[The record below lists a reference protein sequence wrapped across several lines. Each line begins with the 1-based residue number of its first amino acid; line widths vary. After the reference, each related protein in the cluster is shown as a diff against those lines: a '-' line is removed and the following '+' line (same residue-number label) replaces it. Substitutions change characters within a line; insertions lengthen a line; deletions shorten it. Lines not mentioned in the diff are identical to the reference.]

1 MTGQEEFID
10 LVFAA
15 SSPEIQKDHA
25 QLLYTAL
32 VSEFPELADLTT
44 IGIHQMKGADTGTGM
59 LCLGQRAK
67 LLLRVGKSQTPALT
81 NALEGKTINLGEHAV
96 HIGRSYT
103 RPLTPFA
110 TLHAKRVVNGH
121 AEEGEFFARAGT
133 ELEQMGIKCGMIC
146 GKRDQ
151 FMLPAGSVVGYNLM
165 LHDLSPDHSMRLQSE
180 GLGLYR
186 QYGCGIFIP
195 HKSIKAVFEPLG

>member
-1 MTGQEEFID
+1 MTDQEEFID

-15 SSPEIQKDHA
+15 SSPEIPKDHA
-25 QLLYTAL
+25 QLLYAAL

-67 LLLRVGKSQTPALT
+67 LLLRVSQALAPT
-81 NALEGKTINLGEHAV
+81 LAHALEGKTLRLGDHAV
-96 HIGRSYT
+96 HLGGSQT
-103 RPLTPFA
+103 RALTPFA

-121 AEEGEFFARAGT
+121 SDEGEFFAHAGK
-133 ELEQMGIKCGMIC
+133 ELEQMGIQCGMIC